1 MRQISSIVYTR
12 LDDTRVQAIL
22 SIIDVEKT
30 WETFSDICDD
40 LASEEYVNGK
50 TDQRIDYDSL
60 YGLKYGKR
68 ENLTH
73 ELWKFL

>member
-1 MRQISSIVYTR
+1 MS
-12 LDDTRVQAIL
+12 
-22 SIIDVEKT
+22 KKP

-40 LASEEYVNGK
+40 LASEEGYVNGK